1 MSGFLILQNKYN
13 DIALKYLKLIYMK
26 KIIFALMI
34 AGVSASCVSTKVY
47 SELADKYSKLKSEN
61 QDLFDE
67 RDQLQKELD
76 ENSNAV
82 KKLKA
87 DYEVASAAKNKLEK
101 DIAALQ
107 NNLSNLQT
115 AYDALEK
122 NSNAAIAE
130 NLQKNRELLDQLEA
144 KEIALAEERNRLET
158 LENELA
164 QRAGRVDE
172 LERLIAQ
179 KDAALQRLK
188 DAVSKAL
195 LGFEGNGL
203 TVEQKNGKIYVSL
216 ENRLLFESGSWAIGS
231 RGRQAVEALGK
242 VLADNQDISIL
253 IEGHT
258 DNVPYRGGGDIN
270 GNWDLSTKRATA
282 VVSILQENKGVK
294 LKNITAAGRG
304 EYAPIASNETADG
317 KQKNRRIEVIL
328 TPNLD
333 QISALLNEN

>member
-1 MSGFLILQNKYN
+1 MKNIIL
-13 DIALKYLKLIYMK
+13 
-26 KIIFALMI
+26 ALMV
-34 AGVSASCVSTKVY
+34 AGASASCVSTKVY
-47 SELADKYSKLKSEN
+47 SELADKYSKLKTEN
-61 QDLFDE
+61 QGLYDNRDL
-67 RDQLQKELD
+67 LQKELG
-76 ENSNAV
+76 ENGEAI
-82 KKLKA
+82 KKLKS
-87 DYEVASAAKNKLEK
+87 DYEATSSAKNKLEK

-122 NSNAAIAE
+122 NSSVAMAE
-130 NLQKNRELLDQLEA
+130 NLQKNRDLLAQLEA
-144 KEIALAEERNRLET
+144 KENALAQERSRLET

-179 KDAALQRLK
+179 KEASLQKLK

-242 VLADNQDISIL
+242 VLADNQDIAIL

-270 GNWDLSTKRATA
+270 DNWDLSTKRSTA

-304 EYAPIASNETADG
+304 EFAPIASNETADG